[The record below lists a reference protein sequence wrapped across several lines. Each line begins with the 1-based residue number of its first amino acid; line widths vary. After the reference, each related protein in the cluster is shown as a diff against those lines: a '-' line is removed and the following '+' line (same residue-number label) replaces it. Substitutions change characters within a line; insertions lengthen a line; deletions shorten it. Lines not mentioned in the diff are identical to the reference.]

1 MDSLSSLTGA
11 QKDELMDNVKQQIA
25 VANAQELLTKMT
37 EKCFKKCI
45 SKPGTSLD
53 SSEQKCV
60 AMCMDRYMDS
70 WNLVSKAYSMRIQR
84 ERGNM

>member
-1 MDSLSSLTGA
+1 MDSVANLTGA
-11 QKDELMDNVKQQIA
+11 QKGELMDQVKQQIA

-70 WNLVSKAYSMRIQR
+70 WNLVSRTYGMRIQR
-84 ERGNM
+84 ERTNM